1 MTPPPGTT
9 SIIGFDSAWTDTVPG
24 ALCILR
30 FAPQAGW
37 SFTPATLARFDDALA
52 AITAEQV
59 ISTRCVV
66 AIDQPT
72 IVPNQTGSRPADRV
86 AAAVISF
93 IGGGVQPAFRAKA
106 SMFGDAAPI
115 WRFKTTLG
123 ASDDAE
129 QARTAST
136 GTFLF
141 EVFPALALA
150 SFADRFHA
158 RRAHPKY
165 NPANR
170 QKFQHEHWLAVIDT
184 VAEVGQAAGIA
195 GLANWCKGHRLLAA
209 PGKAD
214 QDRLDAVLCAL
225 IAHHWLEAPRSQSIR
240 IGDSITGFM
249 IAPASASVRQRLET
263 AACHRNVPID
273 GKIL

>member
-1 MTPPPGTT
+1 MTPPPGTI
-9 SIIGFDSAWTDTVPG
+9 SVIGFDSAWTDNVPG

-30 FAPQAGW
+30 F
-37 SFTPATLARFDDALA
+37 TPATGWLFTDPVLARFDDALA
-52 AITAEQV
+52 AITAEQ
-59 ISTRCVV
+59 STSARCVV

-72 IVPNQTGSRPADRV
+72 IVPNHTGSRPADRV
-86 AAAVISF
+86 AASVISY
-93 IGGGVQPAFRAKA
+93 IGGGVQPAFRAKT
-106 SMFGDAAPI
+106 SMFGDGAPI
-115 WRFKTTLG
+115 WRFKAALG

-129 QARTAST
+129 AARTETA

-141 EVFPALALA
+141 EIFPALALA

-170 QKFQHEHWLAVIDT
+170 QKFQHEHWTAVVDT
-184 VAEVGQAAGIA
+184 AVTVGEAAGIA
-195 GLANWCKGHRLLAA
+195 GLAAWCAHHRVMPN

-225 IAHHWLEAPRSQSIR
+225 IAQHWLAAPRAQSTM
-240 IGDSITGFM
+240 IGDARSGFM
-249 IAPASASVRQRLET
+249 IVPTSAAVRFRLAT
-263 AACHRNVPID
+263 AAHRLGVPLD
-273 GKIL
+273 GTIP